1 MAKSTKNTYLMYK
14 AGEATDYT
22 KLVDIIDY
30 PDLQEPKNEVDAT
43 TLSDTTKQFVEGV
56 RENAQKEFN
65 VNFNA
70 TDYATLEALDG
81 KLVELAIY
89 FDTTTPTAEPVGDY
103 AKFIFS
109 GYVTVSVTGGAV
121 DELTKMK
128 VNVTM
133 ATPVTIATV

>member
-43 TLSDTTKQFVEGV
+43 TLSDTVKKFVEGV
-56 RENAQKEFN
+56 RENSQKEFN
-65 VNFNA
+65 ANFNA
-70 TDYATLEALDG
+70 EDYAKIEALDG
-81 KLVELAIY
+81 TETELAIY
-89 FDTTTPTAEPVGDY
+89 FDTATPTDSTEPVGDY
-103 AKFIFS
+103 AKFTFS
-109 GYVTVSVTGGAV
+109 GYVTVSVTSGAI
-121 DELTKMK
+121 DELVKMK

-133 ATPVTIATV
+133 TSEVTIG